1 MWFFVHKEKNS
12 NVTPAESREKN
23 QPCTLL
29 DFYDG
34 SVKSCLCNYPIER
47 QYLVWMIPKVFD
59 EHLLFF
65 RRHDIWH
72 FLGGAGVFFVF
83 MFIITIDEDRKYKN
97 RNTINVF

>member
-1 MWFFVHKEKNS
+1 
-12 NVTPAESREKN
+12 
-23 QPCTLL
+23 
-29 DFYDG
+29 
-34 SVKSCLCNYPIER
+34 
-47 QYLVWMIPKVFD
+47 MIPKVFD